1 MFVVISEL
9 RRKLGESKADQE
21 RRLQERL
28 KRRQELIKEREG
40 KGLNCDEAILDA
52 IQEEE
57 EEVTMKEERKK
68 RKVCE
73 CVHKFRN
80 QYCQFLTLKIKKIP
94 GCLVQKYLQITSCNL

>member
-21 RRLQERL
+21 RRFQERL

-52 IQEEE
+52 IQDQE
-57 EEVTMKEERKK
+57 EEVKLKEERKK
-68 RKVCE
+68 RKVDQF
-73 CVHKFRN
+73 VHEFVISAINIWPLIKNQEDSLVLRN
-80 QYCQFLTLKIKKIP
+80 RKVLRQE
-94 GCLVQKYLQITSCNL
+94 

>member
-21 RRLQERL
+21 RRFQERL

-52 IQEEE
+52 IQDQE
-57 EEVTMKEERKK
+57 EEVKLKEERKK
-68 RKVCE
+68 RKVC
-73 CVHKFRN
+73 KFVQEFVIGAIN
-80 QYCQFLTLKIKKIP
+80 IWPTIINLKDSRMLKK
-94 GCLVQKYLQITSCNL
+94 LLRQK